1 MAGKVYLEKLL
12 EIGYLLVFTLVKYQ
26 LLLFAAYFSDSLVF
40 PQTEV
45 DICIFTSI
53 FLTFHLVV
61 VWILTLRC
69 VKLMKKLI
77 NFSVNWCS
85 V

>member
-40 PQTEV
+40 P
-45 DICIFTSI
+45 
-53 FLTFHLVV
+53 
-61 VWILTLRC
+61 
-69 VKLMKKLI
+69 
-77 NFSVNWCS
+77 
-85 V
+85 